1 MPAFSFNFQRH
12 VRTFVTAL
20 VGWLKQVMSKHDL
33 NQSTPYQDLSLI
45 RGHLD
50 ELPSYCYQ
58 NFVMGI
64 HLAREKKYQAAVQRF
79 HVANFA
85 AVARENK
92 GSKK

>member
-1 MPAFSFNFQRH
+1 M
-12 VRTFVTAL
+12 TAL

-33 NQSTPYQDLSLI
+33 NQSTPYEDLSLI
-45 RGHLD
+45 RRGHLD
-50 ELPSYCYQ
+50 QLPSYCYH

-92 GSKK
+92 GSNK